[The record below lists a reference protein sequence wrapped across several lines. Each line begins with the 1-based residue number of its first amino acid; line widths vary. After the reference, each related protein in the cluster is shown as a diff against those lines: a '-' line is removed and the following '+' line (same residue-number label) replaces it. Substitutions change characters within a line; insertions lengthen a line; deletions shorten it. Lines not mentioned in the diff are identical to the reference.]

1 MFLVKTSYQW
11 HYLTE
16 LNQFKHY
23 LKFKLTKATYDSTY
37 ISAVVELK
45 VIWCSIIVEALRN
58 FDKHKKTQR
67 SWSFGLVV
75 SLYTEFIVDAFNV
88 IAQPDWWLWD
98 ILKECFPNEEVVT
111 VWSADAL
118 CDILG
123 TRLTTIVGDK
133 ASMKVVVDWLH
144 TWRQAESNS
153 RARNKETDYLVA
165 YRNRNEAW
173 NYYRLCTIRFDNQ
186 GDYRERIRNL
196 PTILLI
202 INRTYAMSK
211 VMWRQY

>member
-1 MFLVKTSYQW
+1 MTLFDWIESIQTLFEVQTHEGYIWFNLYISSCWIESYMML
-11 HYLTE
+11 YYSGGVTE
-16 LNQFKHY
+16 LWQTQKNTKKLELWVGRLFIHRIHY
-23 LKFKLTKATYDSTY
+23 GRIQCHSTT
-37 ISAVVELK
+37 
-45 VIWCSIIVEALRN
+45 N
-58 FDKHKKTQR
+58 
-67 SWSFGLVV
+67 
-75 SLYTEFIVDAFNV
+75 
-88 IAQPDWWLWD
+88 WWLWD